1 MSVDAEQHLLV
12 VRGAVPGAPEGVV
25 LVRRAVAR
33 KPDPKPQPEKA
44 KKGKK

>member
-1 MSVDAEQHLLV
+1 MSWRRLWASMAEM
-12 VRGAVPGAPEGVV
+12 PGAPGGVV

-33 KPDPKPQPEKA
+33 KPEPQVQVTK